1 MSQDFFYDGQ
11 IRRYLLQFIRIF
23 SNITYQTGPDKN
35 GTRTIHKIPVV
46 YGEPSWQAASILRN
60 GSQNTILPVPL
71 MAAWI
76 KSIEMAPNRRQD
88 PAFEGIIQGI
98 ERKFVNGEYTNEPGN
113 RFTVERYMPVPYD
126 IAMQL
131 DIWTSNTETKLQI
144 LEQIMTIF
152 NPMLQLQQSS
162 NIFDWSSIFEVE
174 LKNINWSSSTL
185 PASNEDR
192 NVSSLSFNVGVW
204 INPPAKLKR
213 QRLIEQIVTDI
224 RSITDLS
231 DVITGSDLAV
241 PGTIDNSRLNR
252 IIVTPGNYAVSI
264 GYHDDN
270 QENLYLLNDK
280 NQIDESLSWKNLI
293 NIYGR
298 PENDTRVRL
307 KTEDDI
313 ESSHGDII
321 GYISL
326 TDVPYIAKFT
336 VINETIP
343 ANTISPFNRVIDPL
357 KSWPGKGLP
366 AAVAG
371 QRYLITSHISA
382 GEETATTQYT
392 SIWGNLS
399 AYPNDIIQ
407 YTGSHWVVVFNS
419 QTVPYA
425 RTINSSNNNHYVF
438 SDGEWKS
445 LYLGIYEA
453 GYWRLEDIKG
463 IDIDDIDC

>member
-23 SNITYQTGPDKN
+23 SNITFQTGPDKN
-35 GTRTIHKIPVV
+35 GTLTIHRIPVV

-60 GSQNTILPVPL
+60 GSQNAVLPVPI
-71 MAAWI
+71 MSAWI
-76 KSIEMAPNRRQD
+76 KSIELAPNRRQD
-88 PAFEGIIQGI
+88 PAFEGIMQGV
-98 ERKFVNGEYTNEPGN
+98 ERKFSNGEYTSEPGN

-126 IAMQL
+126 LTMQL
-131 DIWTSNTETKLQI
+131 DIWTSNTESKLQI

-185 PASNEDR
+185 PSSNEDR
-192 NVSSLSFNVGVW
+192 NVASLTFNVGVW

-224 RSITDLS
+224 RSIKDVTDVVS
-231 DVITGSDLAV
+231 GSDLAI
-241 PGTIDNSRLNR
+241 PGEIDNRRLNR

-264 GYHDDN
+264 GYHDNDN
-270 QENLYLLNDK
+270 TNLYLLDSK
-280 NQIDESLSWKNLI
+280 NQIDQSLSWKNLI

-307 KTEDDI
+307 KTDDDI
-313 ESSHGDII
+313 ESNDGDVI
-321 GYISL
+321 GYIEL

-336 VINETIP
+336 VIPETIP
-343 ANTISPFNRVIDPL
+343 SNTILPFDRVIDPL
-357 KSWPGKGLP
+357 KSWPGRGLP
-366 AAVAG
+366 LAVAG
-371 QRYLITSHISA
+371 QRYLITSHISV
-382 GEETATTQYT
+382 GEESATTQYT
-392 SIWGNLS
+392 SIWGNLV
-399 AYPNDIIQ
+399 AWPNDIIQ

-419 QTVPYA
+419 SEETHA
-425 RTINSSNNNHYVF
+425 RTLNNSNNNFYVY

-463 IDIDDIDC
+463 ITIDDIEC